1 MTEPD
6 NLFTAGASGGPVSS
20 AAPPDRGELKYYAIA
35 LVIGALGGM
44 VGAFF
49 HLSLDWIT
57 ATYTHLI
64 DTLGGGGVAIVIALV
79 LSAVM
84 AVLAAWLVRTYAPE
98 TAGSGIQEIEGAME
112 GEREIRWFRA
122 LWVKFT
128 GGLLAL
134 GSGMVLGR
142 EGPTIHLG
150 AAVAKGV
157 TAQTN
162 LPKQDQR
169 GLLAAGAAA
178 GLAAAFNA
186 PLAAI
191 VFITEEMQRQFPFR
205 RHTYIG
211 LIVAAI
217 TSAVV
222 AESLAGRRPLIEIP
236 VSEMPFTVLPLMI
249 ILGALIGGL
258 GVLFNHLL
266 LRALNAV
273 DQMPKAMWWVPA
285 LLIGGASGML
295 FVTFPDAVHGGE
307 LFVLQMSNVNMSV
320 LALLLL
326 CVLRFSGSVLSY
338 STGVPGGIFAPML
351 AIAASLGLAVGALG
365 HDVVPI
371 DNVEHACAIIAM
383 GAFFTAS
390 VRAPVVAVILV
401 MELTNAYALL
411 LPLLVACVSAS
422 IAAQVLNGQ
431 PIYEMLLERTL
442 RKARQA

>member
-1 MTEPD
+1 M
-6 NLFTAGASGGPVSS
+6 GA
-20 AAPPDRGELKYYAIA
+20 A
-35 LVIGALGGM
+35 
-44 VGAFF
+44 F
-49 HLSLDWIT
+49 HLSLDGIT
-57 ATYTHLI
+57 ATYSRLI
-64 DTLGGGGVAIVIALV
+64 EAVGGSGIAILIAIP
-79 LSAVM
+79 LSAGM
-84 AVLAAWLVRTYAPE
+84 AVLAAFLVRKYAPE

-112 GEREIRWFRA
+112 GEREVRWFRA

-150 AAVAKGV
+150 AAVARGV

-162 LPKQDQR
+162 LPTQDQR

-205 RHTYIG
+205 RHTYVG

-217 TSAVV
+217 ASAIV
-222 AESLAGRRPLIEIP
+222 AETLAGRRPLIEIP
-236 VSEMPFTVLPLMI
+236 VTEMPFSVLPLMVL
-249 ILGALIGGL
+249 LGALVGGL
-258 GVLFNHLL
+258 GVLFNQLL
-266 LRALNAV
+266 LRSLNTV
-273 DQMPKAMWWVPA
+273 DKMPARLWWLPA
-285 LLIGGASGML
+285 LAVGGASGLL
-295 FVTFPDAVHGGE
+295 FVTFPEAVHGGE
-307 LFVLQMSNVNMSV
+307 RFVLQMSALDLSV
-320 LALLLL
+320 VALILL
-326 CVLRFSGSVLSY
+326 CVLRFAGSVMSY

-351 AIAASLGLAVGALG
+351 AIAASLGLAVGAVS
-365 HDVVPI
+365 HDVIPV

-431 PIYEMLLERTL
+431 PIYELLLERTL